1 MLVRR
6 NRDAARSRRSSPYGI
21 RCHRASRA
29 PAGRRVNLEVVVST
43 FLVLT
48 VSGPDRPGL
57 VEALSQAVADH
68 RGSWL
73 ESRMA
78 RLAGHFA
85 GVLRVSVP
93 EERVDA
99 LTRALRSLEPEHL
112 QVSVAR
118 SEPQPLDS
126 DARELR
132 LEILGS
138 DRPGI
143 VRDISQALADRGI
156 NVDDLRTEIMS
167 APMSGELLFL
177 ANAELLVPAGL
188 DLDLLRKDLEA
199 LAHELMVDV
208 DLDEPF

>member
-1 MLVRR
+1 M
-6 NRDAARSRRSSPYGI
+6 
-21 RCHRASRA
+21 
-29 PAGRRVNLEVVVST
+29 ST

-57 VEALSQAVADH
+57 VEALSQAVANH

-93 EERVDA
+93 EAQVDA
-99 LTRALRSLEPEHL
+99 LTRSLQSLELESL

-118 SEPQPLDS
+118 SELEPPAS

-143 VRDISQALADRGI
+143 VHDISQALADRGI
-156 NVDDLRTEIMS
+156 NVDELRTEIMS

-177 ANAELLVPAGL
+177 ANAELLIPAGL
-188 DLDLLRKDLEA
+188 NLDLLRKDLEA
-199 LAHELMVDV
+199 LAHELMVDI
-208 DLDEPF
+208 DLDETL

>member
-1 MLVRR
+1 M
-6 NRDAARSRRSSPYGI
+6 SI
-21 RCHRASRA
+21 
-29 PAGRRVNLEVVVST
+29 

-57 VEALSQAVADH
+57 VETLSQAVADH

-93 EERVDA
+93 EEQVDA
-99 LTRALRSLEPEHL
+99 LTQTLQSLHPETL
-112 QVSVAR
+112 QVSVVR
-118 SEPQPLDS
+118 SELIPPVADG
-126 DARELR
+126 RKLR

-156 NVDDLRTEIMS
+156 NVDELRTEIMS

-177 ANAELLVPAGL
+177 ANAELLIPADL

-208 DLDEPF
+208 DLDEPL

>member
-1 MLVRR
+1 
-6 NRDAARSRRSSPYGI
+6 
-21 RCHRASRA
+21 
-29 PAGRRVNLEVVVST
+29 
-43 FLVLT
+43 LT
-48 VSGPDRPGL
+48 VSGPDQPGL

-68 RGSWL
+68 QGSWL

-78 RLAGHFA
+78 RLSGHFA

-93 EERVDA
+93 EEQVGA
-99 LTRALRSLEPEHL
+99 LTQALESLEPEGL
-112 QVSVAR
+112 RVSVVR
-118 SEPQPLDS
+118 SELEPLTS
-126 DARELR
+126 DVRKLR

-143 VRDISQALADRGI
+143 VRDISQALADRSI
-156 NVDDLRTEIMS
+156 NVDELRTEIMS

-177 ANAELLVPAGL
+177 ANAEILVPMDL
-188 DLDLLRKDLEA
+188 DLELLRKDLEA